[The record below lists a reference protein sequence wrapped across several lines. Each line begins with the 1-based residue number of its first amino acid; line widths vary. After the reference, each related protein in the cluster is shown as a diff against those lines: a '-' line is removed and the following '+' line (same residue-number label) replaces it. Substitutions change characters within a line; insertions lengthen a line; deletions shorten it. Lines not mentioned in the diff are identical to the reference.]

1 MNYKKMTPD
10 EIADEII
17 SLATE
22 EGKTKLNG
30 DYRRGNRL
38 TKRINKLLDPIKED
52 PEVFKFV
59 LKRIMKADERRA
71 RGMGAA
77 LALQNDIEELVDE
90 AEQILEE
97 TSKFRDRL
105 GFSSGMALSIW
116 RGEFP
121 GDPNTWKKRENTSGK

>member
-52 PEVFKFV
+52 PEVFKFG

-97 TSKFRDRL
+97 TSKFRDIL

-116 RGEFP
+116 RGEMS
-121 GDPNTWKKRENTSGK
+121 GDPNTWKKRKDTSEK